1 PPVTLLFWT
10 MHLMVYAGYFF
21 TMFALFATIML
32 HRRQSA
38 IEDHPK
44 TLRTLGWVLWL
55 LYLTFTSGWI
65 VAEVGR
71 YPFVVYGLLTQY
83 DAVSPSVT
91 VTEAGTSLALF
102 LMADIF
108 LVTTMIYISH
118 RTVKRGLPQITGDY
132 PEDRTIPDPF
142 AKEAFSH
149 A

>member
-1 PPVTLLFWT
+1 
-10 MHLMVYAGYFF
+10 
-21 TMFALFATIML
+21 
-32 HRRQSA
+32 
-38 IEDHPK
+38 
-44 TLRTLGWVLWL
+44 
-55 LYLTFTSGWI
+55 
-65 VAEVGR
+65 
-71 YPFVVYGLLTQY
+71 
-83 DAVSPSVT
+83 VT